1 MSGTTMIVLI
11 VFIAVGFSVISKM
24 FNQYLSQ
31 QKSLQ
36 SKQNDALQ
44 TELNALK
51 ERVATL
57 EKIVTDD
64 GYALKEQF
72 KKL

>member
-11 VFIAVGFSVISKM
+11 VFIAVGFSVMSKM
-24 FNQYLSQ
+24 FNQYLAQ
-31 QKSLQ
+31 QKSQQNKYNDTLQ
-36 SKQNDALQ
+36 K
-44 TELNALK
+44 ELDTLK

-57 EKIVTDD
+57 EKIVTDES
-64 GYALKEQF
+64 YALKEQF

>member
-11 VFIAVGFSVISKM
+11 VFIAVGFSVMSKM
-24 FNQYLSQ
+24 FNQYLAQ
-31 QKSLQ
+31 QKSQQNKHNEALQ
-36 SKQNDALQ
+36 S
-44 TELNALK
+44 ELDKIK